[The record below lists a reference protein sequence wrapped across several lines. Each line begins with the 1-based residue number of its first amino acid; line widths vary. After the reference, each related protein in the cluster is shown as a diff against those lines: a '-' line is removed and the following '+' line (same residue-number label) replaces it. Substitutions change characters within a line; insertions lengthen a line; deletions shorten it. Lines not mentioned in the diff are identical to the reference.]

1 MHLLRFLALA
11 ALLSPGYA
19 QAHVQG
25 GVWHS
30 TAFAGLLHPLT
41 GLDHLLAMLAVGIWS
56 VRQSATL
63 LPLGFIAAMLLG
75 VLTGVAGLSIPGLE
89 TGIALTVALLGVLLA
104 AALRLPPALAAAMVG
119 VFAILHGNAHG
130 HELPEVASTLGLML
144 SSAGLIYAGRVLGH
158 KLPMPAVKWTG
169 AAIAATGTM
178 LLRCLRP
185 ALPVWRYFRP
195 ASIWQRCPRRDGAP
209 GHDGRSLFRIQT

>member
-11 ALLSPGYA
+11 TLTIASSYA

-30 TAFAGLLHPLT
+30 HGFRAGLLHPLT

-63 LPLGFIAAMLLG
+63 RLPLGFIAAMLLG

-104 AALRLPPALAAAMVG
+104 AALRLPPALAAAMLG

-178 LLRCLRP
+178 LL
-185 ALPVWRYFRP
+185 AL
-195 ASIWQRCPRRDGAP
+195 A
-209 GHDGRSLFRIQT
+209 